1 MSNLNVNIKID
12 RTSSGNA
19 RIHGKVGNQFHD
31 VNVWKGPQ
39 PGDAY
44 IEGNQNDCPTT
55 LRLNSAFAT
64 EGQAVFGR
72 LVGVE
77 FKGNWV
83 QEPSEGDA
91 RLMLNKAH
99 LEIDQNPATG
109 VTESSGTRIK
119 STCTLTNDEGDE
131 NVALLADG
139 SRINMKVDRQPG
151 GDIEIRGKSGGE
163 SFRLQMTRRGKDG
176 DLTCKGTLPE
186 SLSLLPVMWE
196 LYGDDSKEPPAKP
209 LSMGAVATL
218 SAFYGFEALATK

>member
-12 RTSSGNA
+12 RHSSGNA
-19 RIHGKVGNQFHD
+19 RIHGKVGNQVHD

-55 LRLNSAFAT
+55 LRLNSAFADK
-64 EGQAVFGR
+64 GQAVFGR

-77 FKGNWV
+77 FRGNWY
-83 QEPSEGDA
+83 QEPTEGDA
-91 RLMLNKAH
+91 RLTLNKAH
-99 LEIDQNPATG
+99 LDIDQNPSTG
-109 VTESSGTRIK
+109 VTEGSGTRIK
-119 STCTLTNDEGDE
+119 SNCSLTNAEGDE

-139 SRINMKVDRQPG
+139 SRINMTVDRQPG

-163 SFRLQMTRRGKDG
+163 NFRLQMTRRGKDG

-196 LYGDDSKEPPAKP
+196 LYGDDSKEPPARP

-218 SAFYGFEALATK
+218 SAFYGFEALAK